1 MSYRLSSLAASGNV
15 FLIANSMRN
24 LKIEEL
30 FAGAW
35 VRQFT
40 NHFEPLVVVGLHTQM
55 ELPVML
61 QGEKEYFAS
70 SLENVCPLQIN
81 EKLLRGFG
89 FRKAKGDNVWLKQV
103 ADMRLTIGL
112 RWKAGVQI
120 ARRCAISGKI
130 TCWNEEIRYLHELQR
145 WWNDRVYFPFD
156 IPLELKWR
164 GVTEEIEEFK

>member
-1 MSYRLSSLAASGNV
+1 
-15 FLIANSMRN
+15 MRN

-35 VRQFT
+35 VNDSFGGL
-40 NHFEPLVVVGLHTQM
+40 EPKAISDIFSDGYVAVDIKAFYDLSTRKLD
-55 ELPVML
+55 
-61 QGEKEYFAS
+61 KIY
-70 SLENVCPLQIN
+70 PLQIN

-120 ARRCAISGKI
+120 ARRCAISGRI

-145 WWNDRVYFPFD
+145 WWNDRVYFPYD
-156 IPLELKWR
+156 VPLKLDWKGVSEKVEELK
-164 GVTEEIEEFK
+164 

>member
-1 MSYRLSSLAASGNV
+1 
-15 FLIANSMRN
+15 MRN

-30 FAGAW
+30 FMGAL
-35 VRQFT
+35 VAQVNRQG
-40 NHFEPLVVVGLHTQM
+40 EPDKVIALHSYLDLPVVVQSLGGAFGGQ
-55 ELPVML
+55 PS
-61 QGEKEYFAS
+61 AS
-70 SLENVCPLQIN
+70 SLENVCPLQID

-89 FRKAKGDNVWLKQV
+89 FRRTKGDNVWVKQI

-120 ARRCAISGKI
+120 ARRCAISGRI

-164 GVTEEIEEFK
+164 GVIEEIEEFK

>member
-1 MSYRLSSLAASGNV
+1 MSYRLSSPAASGNV

-24 LKIEEL
+24 LKVEEL
-30 FAGAW
+30 FVGAL
-35 VRQFT
+35 VSQLDRHQ
-40 NHFEPLVVVGLHTQM
+40 EPLKVAGLHIKF
-55 ELPVML
+55 ELPVVL
-61 QGEKEYFAS
+61 DDGRLLFS
-70 SLENVCPLQIN
+70 SLVENVCPLQIN

-120 ARRCAISGKI
+120 ARRCAISGKVA
-130 TCWNEEIRYLHELQR
+130 CWNEEIRYMHELQR

-164 GVTEEIEEFK
+164 GVTEEIEELK